1 MFYLTE
7 EQLDVQRMVKEF
19 SEKEIAPLADRVDKE
34 KIYSQENIKKL
45 VNLGILTINIPE
57 EFGGTGLDE
66 VSKVL
71 DGIEILKKCAST
83 GVTYSVQM
91 MVNDIINRHGNIEQK
106 KKYFNRVSEGR
117 IGAFCLTEP
126 DAGSDASRIKT
137 KAIKVDDGYR
147 ITGTKTFIS
156 NVGLNAGDYFI
167 VLALTDPKL
176 GTKGITAFIIDRG
189 TEGLTIGKQEDK
201 MGQKGAP
208 VAEIILDNCQ
218 VSEEQIVGGIG
229 EGFKIAMQG
238 LDGGRISIAS
248 VAYGIGCEALDLAIK
263 YGKERVQ
270 FGKPIIK
277 NQGIEWYIAEMGTR
291 LEASRLLILNA
302 AGKRERVENVT
313 KEAAMAKYYATET
326 STFVAD
332 LSLQIHGGYGYMKD
346 YTIERIYRDARLTRI
361 YEGTSE
367 IQKIVISRQ
376 LIS

>member
-7 EQLDVQRMVKEF
+7 EQLDVQKMVRDF
-19 SEKEIAPLADRVDKE
+19 SEKEIAPLADKIDKE
-34 KIYSQENIKKL
+34 KIYPKENIKKL
-45 VNLGILTINIPE
+45 ADLGILTINIPE

-71 DGIEILKKCAST
+71 AGTEISKKCAST
-83 GVTYSVQM
+83 GVIYSVQM
-91 MVNDIINRHGNIEQK
+91 MVNDIINKHGTIEQK
-106 KKYFNRVSEGR
+106 KKYFNKVLEGK

-137 KAIKVDDGYR
+137 KAIKVENGYK
-147 ITGTKTFIS
+147 ITGIKTFIS
-156 NVGLNAGDYFI
+156 NVGLDAGDYFI
-167 VLALTDPKL
+167 VLALTGPKL
-176 GTKGITAFIIDRG
+176 GTKGITAFIIDRE
-189 TEGLTIGKQEDK
+189 TNGLKIGKQEDK
-201 MGQKGAP
+201 MGQRGAP
-208 VAEIILDNCQ
+208 VSEIILENCQ
-218 VSEEQIVGGIG
+218 VTDEQILGGIG

-248 VAYGIGCEALDLAIK
+248 VAYGIGCEALNLSIK

-277 NQGIEWYIAEMGTR
+277 NQGIGWYIAEMGTR

-302 AGKRERVENVT
+302 AGKRDRGENVT

-346 YTIERIYRDARLTRI
+346 YSIERIYRDARLTRI

-367 IQKIVISRQ
+367 IQKLVISRQ
-376 LIS
+376 LIN